1 MHYDGNCI
9 VCGKTWEQS
18 TDKALHS
25 NGFEKLRCWDCWH
38 KHAIENGLVGFR
50 NSIIGNN
57 SGWTYQYTLPKAI
70 ESALYEIELQQ
81 SMDMGISVDAPIGGS
96 YMATAIVR
104 NHQLY
109 VRMADLSDLEDM
121 GHDDRIAY
129 IENIVKQLTFELLP
143 QPKASE

>member
-9 VCGKTWEQS
+9 TCGKTWEQS
-18 TDKALHS
+18 TDGALHS
-25 NGFEKLRCWDCWH
+25 NGFEGLRCWDCWH
-38 KHAIENGLVGFR
+38 KHAIEKGVVDFR
-50 NSIIGNN
+50 NAVIGDN

-70 ESALYEIELQQ
+70 ETALYEIEMQQ
-81 SMDMGISVDAPIGGS
+81 NMDMGITVDASIGGS

-109 VRMADLSDLEDM
+109 VRMADLSELEDM

-129 IENIVKQLTFELLP
+129 IENIVKQLTFELLR
-143 QPKASE
+143 QPKD